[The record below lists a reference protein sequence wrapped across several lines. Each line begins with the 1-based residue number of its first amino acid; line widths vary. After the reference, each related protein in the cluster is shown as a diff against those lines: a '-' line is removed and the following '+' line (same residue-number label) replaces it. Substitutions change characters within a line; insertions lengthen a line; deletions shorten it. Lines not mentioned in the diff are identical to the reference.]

1 MSDVVLF
8 AQTGA
13 CGHIRLNSEATL
25 NALSLEMIDVM
36 YPMLLK
42 WQDDDSV
49 AFVLIDGA
57 GDRAFCAGGDIQELY
72 HSMVANPGGPNPY
85 AEGFF
90 SREYRFDYLLHTYR
104 KPVVVLGHGF
114 VMGGGLGIFSAGSHR
129 VATETTQMAMPEIT
143 IGLFPDA
150 GGTKL
155 LSEMR
160 PHHAAFMAWTGAR
173 LNAADGRVANLV
185 DHIVLEDDLA
195 AVRNALVALAFD
207 GNEAEGPATKIA
219 QTIEGFALEDAGESQ
234 LDRHDDVLRELASVL
249 MEERWNLGEAS
260 EHFAFGLKSLETDE
274 KWLVRA
280 QNSFAAGCM
289 VTAVIIEQQLLR
301 AREMDLAAMF
311 RMEYDIASQCAY
323 HDDFTE
329 GVRALLIDKDNAPRW
344 QFSEVSEIPSAHV
357 LLHFEPTIPHP
368 LDDLGR

>member
-8 AQTGA
+8 EQGGV
-13 CGHIRLNSEATL
+13 CGHIRLNSESTL
-25 NALSLEMIDVM
+25 NALSLDMIDLM
-36 YPMLLK
+36 YPRLLS
-42 WQDDDSV
+42 WQDDDDI

-72 HSMVANPGGPNPY
+72 HSMVAHPGGPNPY

-150 GGTKL
+150 GGTAL
-155 LSEMR
+155 LSKMKA
-160 PHHAAFMAWTGAR
+160 HHAAFMAWTGCR
-173 LNAADGRVANLV
+173 LKAEDGLEANLV
-185 DHIVLEDDLA
+185 DYVVSQADLDTL
-195 AVRNALVALAFD
+195 REAL
-207 GNEAEGPATKIA
+207 
-219 QTIEGFALEDAGESQ
+219 FALEGAQGDRTAVATRIAQVIDDVRTDDVIDSQ
-234 LDRHDDVLRELASVL
+234 LLRYDDVLLDLTRPMIEGTDDI
-249 MEERWNLGEAS
+249 GEATHHFS
-260 EHFAFGLKSLETDE
+260 ETFRLIETDE

-280 QNSFAAGCM
+280 RDSFFGGCA
-289 VTAVIIEQQLLR
+289 VTAIIIEQQLIR

-323 HDDFTE
+323 HSDFTE

-344 QFSEVSEIPSAHV
+344 QFSNVSDVPSSHV
-357 LLHFEPTIPHP
+357 LHHFEPTSSHP
-368 LDDLGR
+368 LEDLGR